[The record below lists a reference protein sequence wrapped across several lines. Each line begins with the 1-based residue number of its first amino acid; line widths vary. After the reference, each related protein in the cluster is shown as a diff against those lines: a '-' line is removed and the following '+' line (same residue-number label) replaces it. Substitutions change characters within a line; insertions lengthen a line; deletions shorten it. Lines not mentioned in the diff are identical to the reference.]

1 MDRGFFLV
9 LEGVEGAG
17 KTTQAQLIS
26 RWLEELAVP
35 HRLARE
41 PGGTRVGEAI
51 RSVLLDSEAL
61 EIIPETELLLMLAA
75 RAAFVSEV
83 VKPTIERGE
92 VMVADRFELSSLA
105 YQALG
110 RGLGLDRVRDLNA
123 FATGG
128 VRPDLTLLFDIP
140 ASVGRARQADIGK
153 RHDRIERE
161 GAAFLESV
169 GRAYRTLAGE
179 DDLIEVVDASAS
191 AEEVHRTI
199 RTILRSRLPEPFGL
213 GRG

>member
-51 RSVLLDSEAL
+51 RSVLLDSEVL
-61 EIIPETELLLMLAA
+61 EIIPETELLLMLGA
-75 RAAFVSEV
+75 RAALVSEV

-105 YQALG
+105 YQALA

-140 ASVGRARQADIGK
+140 ASVGRARQADMGK
-153 RHDRIERE
+153 RPDRIERE

-169 GRAYRTLAGE
+169 GQAYRTLAGE
-179 DDLIEVVDASAS
+179 DDSIEVVDASVS
-191 AEEVHRTI
+191 AMEVHGTV
-199 RTILRSRLPEPFGL
+199 RTILRSRLPGPFGL